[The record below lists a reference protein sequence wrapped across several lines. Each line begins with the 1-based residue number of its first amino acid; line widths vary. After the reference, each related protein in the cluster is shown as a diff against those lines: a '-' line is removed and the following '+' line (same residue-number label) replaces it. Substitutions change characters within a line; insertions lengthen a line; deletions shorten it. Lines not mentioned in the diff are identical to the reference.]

1 MSNRRRDPQR
11 FKSQSY
17 NNFHI
22 STGRIDPVVRPQDI
36 YRETSETYRAAFDV
50 YDYIPFIEV
59 GELEHL
65 NALIQNSATAQAVIN
80 KIATYTTGQG
90 FTLKSNRV
98 VLGEEVAID
107 LTDEQKNELWEILN
121 RVNHDGDNVLEIC
134 RKEAY
139 DYKQFGNMYAQLDI
153 IPTSED
159 EKIVYLS
166 HQHTNFVRPY
176 RSRDLKTRFYGV
188 SQDWGVVPYIL
199 NNSFASLSPK
209 ERAEAAQRD
218 HIPTY
223 VHNIPAYPSFNQE
236 EVYSYI
242 EQLEE
247 LDENDEDSIDPG
259 INSSMLHGKQYSP
272 EFYFWGLPDWIG
284 SKHWVELEYRIAK
297 FNVSKFQNGLTPS
310 GLLQMFGDLTDEQKE
325 QYIHDM
331 RNKMTNTGNDFKV
344 IFQIS
349 ENPDLVTKFTPFEQ
363 SYQGYFMELAT
374 LCKEFI
380 AVGMGVPLSL
390 VQATAGQLGNNQQ
403 LRSEFELLYNTEIF
417 EIQQAV
423 LTKIVKPYLDTVAD
437 QENKPWLKEVEL
449 GFKNIIPVSYKGD
462 LDINKVLTVNDG
474 RDLLGYEAIEDEAAE
489 AMIEEG
495 MQQNSGAFKRFINWI
510 KRSK

>member
-1 MSNRRRDPQR
+1 
-11 FKSQSY
+11 
-17 NNFHI
+17 
-22 STGRIDPVVRPQDI
+22 
-36 YRETSETYRAAFDV
+36 
-50 YDYIPFIEV
+50 
-59 GELEHL
+59 
-65 NALIQNSATAQAVIN
+65 
-80 KIATYTTGQG
+80 
-90 FTLKSNRV
+90 
-98 VLGEEVAID
+98 
-107 LTDEQKNELWEILN
+107 
-121 RVNHDGDNVLEIC
+121 
-134 RKEAY
+134 
-139 DYKQFGNMYAQLDI
+139 
-153 IPTSED
+153 
-159 EKIVYLS
+159 
-166 HQHTNFVRPY
+166 
-176 RSRDLKTRFYGV
+176 
-188 SQDWGVVPYIL
+188 
-199 NNSFASLSPK
+199 
-209 ERAEAAQRD
+209 
-218 HIPTY
+218 
-223 VHNIPAYPSFNQE
+223 
-236 EVYSYI
+236 
-242 EQLEE
+242 
-247 LDENDEDSIDPG
+247 
-259 INSSMLHGKQYSP
+259 
-272 EFYFWGLPDWIG
+272 
-284 SKHWVELEYRIAK
+284 
-297 FNVSKFQNGLTPS
+297 
-310 GLLQMFGDLTDEQKE
+310 
-325 QYIHDM
+325 M

-474 RDLLGYEAIEDEAAE
+474 RDLLGYEAIEEEAAE